1 MAKRKVR
8 RKKRKQISQTNF
20 IILLVATIAM
30 ASVSL
35 FLFVSRPSE
44 LDKLNTSY
52 IDSLD
57 KDTNMKELVKES
69 YKKRYA
75 IQDTSY
81 YGETLKFYQGKE
93 HSDTDG
99 LMGQNVLLHNVET
112 KEEIIFT
119 FGNGSEDGIKTGSL
133 KPGLYEVFVYDHFV
147 KKRVYADKVMHLTPF
162 ETMRRHKKVY
172 HVAFDAD
179 KDYLKDYNVEMD
191 KNYAFLSVTETI
203 PKVETIDVLL
213 DPCGDIY
220 DPDQGTVVDG
230 IDVGKWNEQKSSY
243 AFAQK
248 VKKELEKYGLKVALS
263 RKEDGTPSYY
273 GKNGRVAKGY
283 EKNAKAFL
291 SLGFLQDDEQ
301 IRPMI
306 VTSAY
311 SSGALADRISYL
323 MGKDG
328 IEFSDTSQ
336 DEHGQGVQIDTFI
349 QNAKFKNT
357 KYETYPQLRESGGK
371 STFTGQYENSK
382 ENQRYK
388 DNNGMYGI
396 YFMFCNPYS
405 KDSTKY
411 YKAHKDQMAKSLA
424 KAVANYFDIEKGD
437 KNETNN

>member
-1 MAKRKVR
+1 MSNHIQEHQETWSSNRAESIDSAFLIDRQAKICFNWGMAKRKVR

-57 KDTNMKELVKES
+57 KDTNVKELVKES

-203 PKVETIDVLL
+203 PKVETIDILL

-220 DPDQGTVVDG
+220 DPDQGTVSM
-230 IDVGKWNEQKSSY
+230 E
-243 AFAQK
+243 
-248 VKKELEKYGLKVALS
+248 
-263 RKEDGTPSYY
+263 
-273 GKNGRVAKGY
+273 
-283 EKNAKAFL
+283 
-291 SLGFLQDDEQ
+291 
-301 IRPMI
+301 
-306 VTSAY
+306 
-311 SSGALADRISYL
+311 
-323 MGKDG
+323 
-328 IEFSDTSQ
+328 
-336 DEHGQGVQIDTFI
+336 
-349 QNAKFKNT
+349 
-357 KYETYPQLRESGGK
+357 
-371 STFTGQYENSK
+371 
-382 ENQRYK
+382 
-388 DNNGMYGI
+388 
-396 YFMFCNPYS
+396 
-405 KDSTKY
+405 
-411 YKAHKDQMAKSLA
+411 
-424 KAVANYFDIEKGD
+424 
-437 KNETNN
+437 

>member
-57 KDTNMKELVKES
+57 KDTNVKELVKES

-283 EKNAKAFL
+283 EKNAKVFL

-311 SSGALADRISYL
+311 SSGVLADRISYL

-328 IEFSDTSQ
+328 IKFSDTSQ
-336 DEHGQGVQIDTFI
+336 DEHGQGVQID
-349 QNAKFKNT
+349 
-357 KYETYPQLRESGGK
+357 YPKCR
-371 STFTGQYENSK
+371 
-382 ENQRYK
+382 
-388 DNNGMYGI
+388 I
-396 YFMFCNPYS
+396 
-405 KDSTKY
+405 
-411 YKAHKDQMAKSLA
+411 
-424 KAVANYFDIEKGD
+424 
-437 KNETNN
+437 